1 MPLIFHFKYDDMSGL
16 DIAPYKY
23 LSIISAINV
32 NKPLKVYFHYNIL
45 PNGYLWNKI
54 EDRLV
59 KFKISYLDSYEYTE
73 NDIWLEL
80 NTLCINPINKL
91 TSHKIYIDNNDI
103 FKEIYDYSFG
113 KYFNLVKNN
122 NIIYLSKNDAE
133 NIDQRDIL
141 TKITIYNL
149 LVRNALAY
157 QYINNIC
164 LLYPPDKLKLINNID
179 KILWINLD
187 KSPHRKDNM
196 IKILNNFNIDNQRV
210 SAIDGS
216 IEDNVALK
224 YFDAIDNIYPMYSN
238 KEYAVLL
245 SHLNTIDI
253 YSKMDELKYGVGL
266 ICEDDLSLDFINYW
280 EDDISTIINN
290 APDDWDIIM
299 LGYISINLELFGK
312 NTYKKWN
319 NEWSA
324 ISYLVNHKSIQK
336 IDNLK
341 KDGKWICRA
350 TDLMVSD
357 NYIFSKFNTYVYKYP
372 YFTFPNDN
380 DSTVHIDHLD
390 YHRLYKITNYMTLEK
405 IDKYI

>member
-32 NKPLKVYFHYNIL
+32 NKPLKVQFHYNIL

-54 EDRLV
+54 EYRLV

-164 LLYPPDKLKLINNID
+164 LLYPPDKLKLIN
-179 KILWINLD
+179 
-187 KSPHRKDNM
+187 
-196 IKILNNFNIDNQRV
+196 
-210 SAIDGS
+210 
-216 IEDNVALK
+216 
-224 YFDAIDNIYPMYSN
+224 
-238 KEYAVLL
+238 
-245 SHLNTIDI
+245 
-253 YSKMDELKYGVGL
+253 
-266 ICEDDLSLDFINYW
+266 
-280 EDDISTIINN
+280 
-290 APDDWDIIM
+290 
-299 LGYISINLELFGK
+299 
-312 NTYKKWN
+312 KK
-319 NEWSA
+319 
-324 ISYLVNHKSIQK
+324 
-336 IDNLK
+336 
-341 KDGKWICRA
+341 G
-350 TDLMVSD
+350 T
-357 NYIFSKFNTYVYKYP
+357 
-372 YFTFPNDN
+372 
-380 DSTVHIDHLD
+380 
-390 YHRLYKITNYMTLEK
+390 
-405 IDKYI
+405 